1 MCCTDDYDSFRTGEY
16 EGRKRTRRRTD
27 ISHRRRNANLD
38 TRVSFLCQLALE
50 ELVQFGVENAV
61 GDEFPTLGDRR
72 SWYGS
77 HDGGACFGIW
87 GWSRNADGAYGE
99 LLVGV
104 TVVEDPRL
112 DAKR

>member
-1 MCCTDDYDSFRTGEY
+1 MKVKGRTN
-16 EGRKRTRRRTD
+16 
-27 ISHRRRNANLD
+27 ISHGRCNANLD

-50 ELVQFGVENAV
+50 ELVQFGIEDTVCYEL
-61 GDEFPTLGDRR
+61 PTLGNRGSR
-72 SWYGS
+72 YGS
-77 HDGGACFGIW
+77 HDGDGFGSMEVDR
-87 GWSRNADGAYGE
+87 GRCDVYRE